1 MRVGHCRRFRVLLIL
16 CVTVTCAPSFTLADW
31 RDFVPRPFEN
41 GAFLDTYSSYEHD
54 NIHSGAATSSRWT
67 DTFIREKLTLFSNG
81 YSYHPRFVQ
90 YRFSIS
96 GALKQEDFG
105 SSYTNSLGWT
115 NDTGLEYDIRLF
127 FLPEHVYN
135 VTAFAARFEPLFK
148 EQAASQH
155 SAVEET
161 QGVSF
166 RYRQKPYFLHTG
178 YGHDSVES
186 GLTSSDIQRFFLD
199 GEYFK
204 RFTGGNE
211 VSFTGAFNPSRF
223 STTGG
228 VDGSTYQYLLGNLL
242 NLQRVRLTSN
252 LSNLES
258 DQQGGSLQHF
268 NTDQLAWYELLTAY
282 LPWHFRT
289 DLRYLYQKN
298 DSTIEEPS
306 TLPTRNLNDNAND
319 IELDVVHRLYES
331 LDTTYT
337 FLDTWRDSS
346 SEESGQPAE
355 GHTSF
360 LGHSLSLNYTKEI
373 PWGRLVAG
381 TNVGRGETD
390 SHGQVCIVNESHP
403 TVLVPGSFTLSQPNA
418 DPATIVV
425 FLKSPLPPFELIQLQ
440 TTFYTVMQ
448 VQNTF
453 EILISNLPSQFVVPG
468 TYDFFVTYCLASG
481 DFKLR
486 TDTYG
491 SNVSVQL
498 LEDLLTPYFSYV
510 AVRSDVL
517 SGEFPGVPLDST
529 TYTTGLILHRG
540 PVRVRGEYQ
549 DFQWNAAP
557 YVAWLAEA
565 QYVSALTP
573 TTSVYAAVSYLNKHY
588 SQGTIV
594 FYQNVTDY
602 TEESVTG
609 SANIQKQLFDRNLFL
624 SAGGSYSRING
635 LVDTNAYSANGSLV
649 WKIGKVDLT
658 VGASAYGSDSSIPNT
673 ISTHRDHELVY
684 VKFRR
689 RLF

>member
-1 MRVGHCRRFRVLLIL
+1 MVFVA
-16 CVTVTCAPSFTLADW
+16 VACAPSFARADW

-54 NIHSGAATSSRWT
+54 NIHSGAAASSRWT

-96 GALKQEDFG
+96 GALKQEDFD
-105 SSYTNSLGWT
+105 SSFSSNSSGWT
-115 NDTGLEYDIRLF
+115 NTTGLEYDMRLF

-135 VTAFAARFEPLFK
+135 ATAYAARFEPLFK

-155 SAVEET
+155 SSVETT

-166 RYRQKPYFLHTG
+166 RYRKKPYFLHTG
-178 YGHDSVES
+178 YGDDHIES
-186 GLTSSDIQRFFLD
+186 GLTTSDIQRFFLD

-204 RFTGGNE
+204 RFTSGNE
-211 VSFTGAFNPSRF
+211 VSFTGAFNPSWF
-223 STTGG
+223 SATGG
-228 VDGSTYQYLLGNLL
+228 VNGSTYEYLLGNFL

-252 LSNLES
+252 VSKFES
-258 DQQGGSLQHF
+258 DQQSGSLQSF
-268 NTDQLAWYELLTAY
+268 NNDQLAWYEILTAY
-282 LPWHFRT
+282 LPWQFRT

-298 DSTIEEPS
+298 DSTIEEPGTVPS
-306 TLPTRNLNDNAND
+306 RDLNDTTND

-346 SEESGQPAE
+346 SDQSGE
-355 GHTSF
+355 HDSGHTSF
-360 LGHSLSLNYTKEI
+360 LSNSLAFNYTKEI
-373 PWGRLVAG
+373 PWGRFLAG
-381 TNVGRGETD
+381 TNAGRGETD
-390 SHGQVCIVNESHP
+390 SSGQNNVVNEPHRDVP
-403 TVLVPGSFTLSQPNA
+403 VPGPFTLGQPNA
-418 DPATIVV
+418 DPATIIL
-425 FLKSPLPPFELIQLQ
+425 FLKSPLPPFDLIQLDESVN
-440 TTFYTVMQ
+440 YTVTP

-453 EILISNLPSQFVVPG
+453 QVNVFSLPSQFVVPG
-468 TYDFFVTYCLASG
+468 TYNFFVSYSLVVGT
-481 DFKLR
+481 FKLR
-486 TDTYG
+486 TDTFG
-491 SNVSVQL
+491 SNASVQL
-498 LEDLLTPYFSYV
+498 FEDLVTPYFSYV

-565 QYVSALTP
+565 QYVSALNP
-573 TTSVYAAVSYLNKHY
+573 TTSVYALVSYLNKHY
-588 SQGTIV
+588 SQGTVV
-594 FYQNVTDY
+594 FYANVTDY

-624 SAGGSYSRING
+624 SAGGSYARING

-658 VGASAYGSDSSIPNT
+658 VGASAYGSDNSIPNT
-673 ISTHRDHELVY
+673 VSTRRDHELVY

-689 RLF
+689 RIF